1 MTMEQILRFFRSAEE
16 RERTLAPDIL
26 MPVMSELSE
35 DELEE
40 LLIEDDMLR
49 GVIM

>member
-16 RERTLAPDIL
+16 RERILAPDIL

-40 LLIEDDMLR
+40 LLIEDDTLR